1 MSIDVS
7 FFQGYIILLLFSMK
21 EMKRKKKRKE
31 KKKKKKKRKL
41 IRMTTFLEQVLSAV
55 RTLMCPELKSLI
67 KYMKGKINHIPCRA
81 AIRKGF
87 RIMVS
92 FSKIFLN

>member
-81 AIRKGF
+81 ASRKGF

>member
-1 MSIDVS
+1 
-7 FFQGYIILLLFSMK
+7 MK
-21 EMKRKKKRKE
+21 EMKRKKKNCIKKKE
-31 KKKKKKKRKL
+31 KRKKKKKKKRKL

-92 FSKIFLN
+92 LSKIFLN